1 MLRAL
6 CLVAALL
13 VAANALP
20 TTLPDGEI
28 QHLTEEISSAQE
40 DLKNMVEVEAQEDHA
55 MNARVAEP
63 AKSLLANP
71 GEASQQMIM
80 EGQASQQ
87 MIMEFAKVAK
97 KAEKESVVDETKQ
110 QNLAVAALSKVDKA
124 VETIGNSEKKSL
136 GESDSTTKTA
146 MEAAL
151 QKLKDVSATLHRGTK
166 TMHTKERLER
176 MVEESRTLKH
186 QAHGDPMLGESLT
199 PEEAEQHIQDAAVAS
214 IQQVQQQAKVALEQ
228 AAHNVAPASAAQDY
242 TPKTGEGAMAM
253 LSHTG
258 ASTAKAPLS
267 SETTVDKSEKTS
279 MKQNL
284 AETEMKEISKLL
296 KQETTVDNSEKESM
310 KQIGSLV
317 KDLA

>member
-63 AKSLLANP
+63 AQSLLANP
-71 GEASQQMIM
+71 ILGNGE
-80 EGQASQQ
+80 ASQQ

-97 KAEKESVVDETKQ
+97 KTEKESVIDETKQ

-176 MVEESRTLKH
+176 MVKESRTLKH

-199 PEEAEQHIQDAAVAS
+199 PEEAEQHIQDTAIAS

-228 AAHNVAPASAAQDY
+228 AAHNVAPASAAPDY

-258 ASTAKAPLS
+258 TSTSKAP
-267 SETTVDKSEKTS
+267 
-279 MKQNL
+279 KQNL
-284 AETEMKEISKLL
+284 AETEKMEISKLL
-296 KQETTVDNSEKESM
+296 KQETAVDNSEKMSM

>member
-1 MLRAL
+1 
-6 CLVAALL
+6 
-13 VAANALP
+13 
-20 TTLPDGEI
+20 
-28 QHLTEEISSAQE
+28 
-40 DLKNMVEVEAQEDHA
+40 

-63 AKSLLANP
+63 AQSLLANP
-71 GEASQQMIM
+71 ILGNGE
-80 EGQASQQ
+80 ASQQ

-97 KAEKESVVDETKQ
+97 KTEKESVIDETKQ

-214 IQQVQQQAKVALEQ
+214 AAAGQGRPRAGGSQRCSCERRSRLHSEDRRGCHGDALAHWDQHIEGSQAEPCRNREDGDQQA
-228 AAHNVAPASAAQDY
+228 
-242 TPKTGEGAMAM
+242 
-253 LSHTG
+253 
-258 ASTAKAPLS
+258 
-267 SETTVDKSEKTS
+267 
-279 MKQNL
+279 
-284 AETEMKEISKLL
+284 AEAG
-296 KQETTVDNSEKESM
+296 DCC
-310 KQIGSLV
+310 G
-317 KDLA
+317 